1 MVFYLFVIYL
11 HFVFGMC
18 DVFNVMTSVPMDFGN
33 RYVFKLK
40 FEKLR
45 LTLKVHS
52 KILGRLKLTVQQG
65 RSLRLEHCLVFHY
78 LKEVHS

>member
-1 MVFYLFVIYL
+1 
-11 HFVFGMC
+11 
-18 DVFNVMTSVPMDFGN
+18 MDFGN

-52 KILGRLKLTVQQG
+52 KILKYFLGRLKLTVQQG

-78 LKEVHS
+78 LKEEVHS

>member
-1 MVFYLFVIYL
+1 
-11 HFVFGMC
+11 
-18 DVFNVMTSVPMDFGN
+18 MDFGN

-65 RSLRLEHCLVFHY
+65 RLLRL
-78 LKEVHS
+78 